1 MMEGGW
7 VLSLFTGLV
16 SGAISSTL
24 TYVSTRS
31 KIRLDMTVE
40 YDKTLHAKRL
50 ELYKELWPKTKRLS
64 RFDWHFALT
73 YNVVKS
79 VAADTREWYFGE
91 GGIYLSR
98 SSREP
103 YFHLKGLLQKVI
115 DNKELEAAPDAPIED
130 KEICAAIIDAAHD
143 LRASLADD
151 IGARRSP
158 WL

>member
-1 MMEGGW
+1 MEGGW
-7 VLSLFTGLV
+7 VLSLLTGLASGVV
-16 SGAISSTL
+16 SSAL
-24 TYVSTRS
+24 TYFSTRS

-40 YDKTLHAKRL
+40 YDKALHAKRL

-98 SSREP
+98 RSRKP
-103 YFHLKGLLQKVI
+103 YFHLKELLQKVL
-115 DNKELEAAPDAPIED
+115 DNKELEAASE
-130 KEICAAIIDAAHD
+130 AAIKDEPICEAIVNAAHD
-143 LRASLADD
+143 LRTSLADD